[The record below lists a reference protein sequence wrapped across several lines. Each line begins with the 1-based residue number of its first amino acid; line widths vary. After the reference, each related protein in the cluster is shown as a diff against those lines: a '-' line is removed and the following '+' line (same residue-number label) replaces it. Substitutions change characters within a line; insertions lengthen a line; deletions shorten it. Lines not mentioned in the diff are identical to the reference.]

1 MRQPD
6 TEGHGP
12 SRTGFQ
18 ADLGE
23 LRLQVEVMALRV
35 GRALAGATE
44 VLRSGNQALAAEVIA
59 DDDEI
64 DAMLVSLSTRCYELL
79 ARQSPVASDLRL
91 VVSVLRI
98 LTEFERIG
106 DLCLRIAN
114 LAPQQPLVASD
125 SEIFDILQAM
135 ADEAGGLYRDA
146 VEAWSARD
154 ATLAVTLAGRDNALD
169 SHYTRLTQAILALT
183 GPDAVPRAVAA
194 ITIGRTFERIADH
207 AVLIGVR
214 LQYLLTGDTQFLT
227 EEAR

>member
-1 MRQPD
+1 VTD
-6 TEGHGP
+6 TDADAHGP

-18 ADLGE
+18 ADLDE

-35 GRALAGATE
+35 GAALDGATE
-44 VLRSGNQALAAEVIA
+44 VVRTGDEVLAAEVIA
-59 DDDEI
+59 ADDEI

-114 LAPQQPLVASD
+114 LAPQQPVVAAD
-125 SEIFDILQAM
+125 PEIFEILRAM
-135 ADEAGGLYRDA
+135 ADESTALYRSA
-146 VEAWSARD
+146 VDAWSTQD
-154 ATLAVTLAGRDNALD
+154 APLAVTLAGRDDALD
-169 SHYTRLTQAILALT
+169 GHYARLTEAILALT

-194 ITIGRTFERIADH
+194 VTIGRTLERIADH

-214 LQYLLTGDTQFLT
+214 LRFLLTGDPRLLT

>member
-1 MRQPD
+1 M
-6 TEGHGP
+6 
-12 SRTGFQ
+12 
-18 ADLGE
+18 
-23 LRLQVEVMALRV
+23 
-35 GRALAGATE
+35 
-44 VLRSGNQALAAEVIA
+44 IA

-125 SEIFDILQAM
+125 PEIFDILQAM
-135 ADEAGGLYRDA
+135 ADEATRALPRCGGGMVRPGRDPGG
-146 VEAWSARD
+146 D
-154 ATLAVTLAGRDNALD
+154 AGRAGTMP
-169 SHYTRLTQAILALT
+169 STRTTPVSPRPSWRSPA
-183 GPDAVPRAVAA
+183 PMPCPVPWLRSRSA
-194 ITIGRTFERIADH
+194 GRSSASPTTPCSS
-207 AVLIGVR
+207 VSGCS
-214 LQYLLTGDTQFLT
+214 YLLTGDTQFLT